1 MPVVQ
6 WPECAASCRAA
17 NPGWG
22 WVFWTD
28 ADNERLFKELL
39 PRHRSTYRRIKNPV
53 ARADFSRFAYMF
65 VHG

>member
-1 MPVVQ
+1 M
-6 WPECAASCRAA
+6 
-17 NPGWG
+17 
-22 WVFWTD
+22 FWTD